1 MQYTKTEAG
10 KWLLSE
16 YEQEDAEIQ
25 LESVDLVWNLTEVYT
40 GVDFSN
46 TK

>member
-16 YEQEDAEIQ
+16 YETENSSIHLTSIDLELDLAEI
-25 LESVDLVWNLTEVYT
+25 YT
-40 GVDFSN
+40 GVDFGE
-46 TK
+46 TE